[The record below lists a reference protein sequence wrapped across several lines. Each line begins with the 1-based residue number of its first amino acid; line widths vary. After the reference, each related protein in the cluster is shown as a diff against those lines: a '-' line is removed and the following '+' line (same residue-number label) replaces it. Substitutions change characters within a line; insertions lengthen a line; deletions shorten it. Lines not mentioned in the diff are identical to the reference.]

1 VQKKAKKRNNV
12 MKLIIG
18 LGNPGDIYQDSRHN
32 IGFSVIRSLC
42 KEYRV
47 SLKKESGINAMSA
60 KIRVAGNLQLF
71 SLPLTYMNLSGSAVK
86 SILKKHD
93 LSADELLVVCD
104 DLDLELG
111 RLKIKPS
118 GSSGGHRGVESIIK
132 NMDTQ
137 QFARLRIGIGRPDVG
152 DEVAEYVLEPF
163 KRKEKIAVNQAIEQ
177 AKECIITWIEKGTTE
192 AMNRFNKRS
201 EENE

>member
-1 VQKKAKKRNNV
+1 

-32 IGFSVIRSLC
+32 IGFSIIRSLC
-42 KEYRV
+42 KDCKV
-47 SLKKESGINAMSA
+47 SLKKESGINAVSA
-60 KIRVAGNLQLF
+60 KIKLANDLCVLA
-71 SLPLTYMNLSGSAVK
+71 LPLTYMNLSGNAVK
-86 SILKKHD
+86 GLLKRHEIETND
-93 LSADELLVVCD
+93 LLVVCD

-118 GSSGGHRGVESIIK
+118 GSSGGHRGVESVIK
-132 NMDTQ
+132 SIDTQ
-137 QFARLRIGIGRPDVG
+137 QFSRLRIGIGRPKAG
-152 DEVAEYVLEPF
+152 AEVSEYVLKQF
-163 KRKEKIAVNQAIEQ
+163 SRKEKATVHEAIEQ
-177 AKECIITWIEKGTTE
+177 AKECILIWIEKGATE